1 MTEKLILTCPGL
13 DKSIELDKDNFI
25 ECNPET
31 VYYKGVCMT
40 KQEKLQQLESKI
52 TKLVKEYN
60 EELTK

>member
-1 MTEKLILTCPGL
+1 
-13 DKSIELDKDNFI
+13 
-25 ECNPET
+25 
-31 VYYKGVCMT
+31 MT